1 MESDLMSW
9 DRSRASSPS
18 NMDRMSWKSTSEGGD
33 PEEASMC
40 SEASTVGSL
49 QAYFNNLSVF
59 DLGHMDQDTR
69 SVAGSLDKCFVPL
82 NINPNGLTIA
92 QIFGDT
98 VIEGRPKSI
107 SAPSSPESKR
117 RKCSRQ
123 YAGKSIDW
131 ETVRACAL
139 HELSLNKTA
148 LRLFDEEGK
157 AAASTSSHGLERMD
171 FQQENTSPMLS
182 CPGAP
187 RKRNPYKKRTHTEE
201 AYY

>member
-49 QAYFNNLSVF
+49 QAYFNNLSVL
-59 DLGHMDQDTR
+59 DLGHMDQDSC
-69 SVAGSLDKCFVPL
+69 SVAGSLDEYFVPL
-82 NINPNGLTIA
+82 NINPNGIT
-92 QIFGDT
+92 
-98 VIEGRPKSI
+98 IEGRPRSI

-139 HELSLNKTA
+139 HELSLNKAT

-157 AAASTSSHGLERMD
+157 AAASTSSHSLERMD
-171 FQQENTSPMLS
+171 FQQENTSLMLS

-187 RKRNPYKKRTHTEE
+187 RKRNPYKKRSHTEE